1 MLRIIAIALVL
12 ANLLLLGI
20 RVRQPEEPGQA
31 EVAIPEAI
39 DDGVPTIHL
48 IEELVQQQ
56 AITPD
61 QRQCFSLGPFHST
74 EERDSVR
81 MQLRGRVTGVSE
93 RQTQAMVERG
103 YWVFLPPYESLLEAN
118 RALLSLR
125 ALGLEDIAIVYEET
139 EWQNAISLGYFLRQ
153 GNANQR
159 AKQLR
164 DRGYGVQVQVT
175 RRAEPRYWLDYEQD
189 PGVELLKLDM
199 QDVPLDFRQRI
210 LPCPDL
216 GFFSSTAPPE
226 PTVDAAGT
234 AAGRE
239 PAADAGISVSAND
252 SGG

>member
-12 ANLLLLGI
+12 ANLLLLGV
-20 RVRQPEEPGQA
+20 RVRQPDGPGQLQ
-31 EVAIPEAI
+31 EAIPEVM

-48 IEELVQQQ
+48 VEELVQQQ
-56 AITPD
+56 AIMPG
-61 QRQCFSLGPFHST
+61 QRQCFSLGPFHSI

-103 YWVFLPPYESLLEAN
+103 YWVFLPQYESLLEAN

-125 ALGLEDIAIVYEET
+125 ALGLEDIAIVYEDNG
-139 EWQNAISLGYFLRQ
+139 WQNAISLGYFLRQ
-153 GNANQR
+153 GNANRR
-159 AKQLR
+159 ASQLR
-164 DRGYGVQVQVT
+164 ERGYAAQVQVT

-189 PGVELLKLDM
+189 PGVELLTLDM
-199 QDVPLDFRQRI
+199 QDLPNDFRQRI

-216 GFFSSTAPPE
+216 GFFSSAAPE
-226 PTVDAAGT
+226 PRGDT
-234 AAGRE
+234 AENTIGPA
-239 PAADAGISVSAND
+239 PAADAGTSVIPGD

>member
-1 MLRIIAIALVL
+1 MLRIFAIALVL

-20 RVRQPEEPGQA
+20 SARQPDEPELVEA
-31 EVAIPEAI
+31 PVPEAV
-39 DDGVPTIHL
+39 DDGIPTIQL
-48 IEELVQQQ
+48 IQELVQQQ
-56 AITPD
+56 TIMPG
-61 QRQCFSLGPFHST
+61 QRQCFSLGPFHSP

-81 MQLRGRVTGVSE
+81 TQLRGRVTGFSE

-125 ALGLEDIAIVYEET
+125 ALGLEDIAIIYEQN

-153 GNANQR
+153 GNANRR

-164 DRGYGVQVQVT
+164 DRGHDVQVQVT

-189 PGVELLKLDM
+189 PGAELLTLDM
-199 QDVPLDFRQRI
+199 QALPNDFRQRI

-216 GFFSSTAPPE
+216 GFFSGADPKP
-226 PTVDAAGT
+226 AAGSVGVATSPDPAVET
-234 AAGRE
+234 ATDVSPGAG
-239 PAADAGISVSAND
+239 
-252 SGG
+252 GG

>member
-20 RVRQPEEPGQA
+20 RVRQPDEPGQVEA
-31 EVAIPEAI
+31 SIPEMV
-39 DDGVPTIHL
+39 DDGVPTIQL
-48 IEELVQQQ
+48 IEELVQQK
-56 AITPD
+56 AIMPG

-125 ALGLEDIAIVYEET
+125 ALGLADIAIVYEEN

-153 GNANQR
+153 DNANRR
-159 AKQLR
+159 ARQLR
-164 DRGYGVQVQVT
+164 DKGYGVQVQVT

-189 PGVELLKLDM
+189 PGAELLTLDM
-199 QDVPLDFRQRI
+199 QELPNDFRQRI

-216 GFFSSTAPPE
+216 GFFSSTTPNSPGHTVGVTAGQEAP
-226 PTVDAAGT
+226 ANAGT
-234 AAGRE
+234 
-239 PAADAGISVSAND
+239 SVSAGD
-252 SGG
+252 GGG

>member
-20 RVRQPEEPGQA
+20 RVRQPDEPGQVEA
-31 EVAIPEAI
+31 SIPEMV
-39 DDGVPTIHL
+39 DDGVPTIQL
-48 IEELVQQQ
+48 IEELVQQK
-56 AITPD
+56 AIMPG

-125 ALGLEDIAIVYEET
+125 ALGLADIAIVYEEN

-153 GNANQR
+153 DNANRR
-159 AKQLR
+159 ARQLR
-164 DRGYGVQVQVT
+164 DKCYGVQVQVT

-189 PGVELLKLDM
+189 PGAELLTLDM
-199 QDVPLDFRQRI
+199 QELPNDFRQRI

-216 GFFSSTAPPE
+216 GFFSSTTPNSPGHTVGVTAGQEAP
-226 PTVDAAGT
+226 ANAGT
-234 AAGRE
+234 
-239 PAADAGISVSAND
+239 SVSAGD
-252 SGG
+252 GGG